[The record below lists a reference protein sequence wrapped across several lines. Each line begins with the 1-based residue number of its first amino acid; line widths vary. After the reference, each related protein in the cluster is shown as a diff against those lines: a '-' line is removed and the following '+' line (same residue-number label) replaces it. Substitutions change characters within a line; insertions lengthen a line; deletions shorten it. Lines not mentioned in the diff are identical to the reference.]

1 MTQIISNSTAS
12 CAGTDDLWEN
22 PTFEQD
28 FSAQQVSFEWIQSLP
43 AEQKDAALYRLF
55 RTIEARPTLV
65 ELFAINQVVYRTVSG
80 NTFTESAESVA
91 ERTGC
96 DRKTVLK
103 GLSIAV
109 EQNILEKNE
118 RPGTSTEYSFKP
130 VEEWLAEPVVRIKD
144 IRTRKVL
151 QFPTTHNTEEETKQQ
166 LTSNLKAVHI
176 TDCPETDSN
185 MLFVINNLKEQ
196 QQEVNVP
203 AADTPTIWRRNPDA
217 TRYCQVPPIHDQE
230 IGVEIQRQMDS
241 EGLTAQKVV
250 GRAVRLSKAPLM
262 LLELLVNIS
271 TELANS
277 CFKPQPEP
285 TPKPKEE
292 GEVLVSLQLS
302 KTLEVIGVNLSG
314 RQLQK
319 CVTEYGE
326 EVILNAA
333 QELKRTGVL
342 ANKEN
347 PTGYFLG
354 CLKNGMGQKPAA
366 SQRIE
371 PQEEEPDVKY
381 TCSTTEMG
389 QAMKKPVA
397 SFSHVETNPRVT
409 VASLIIDGQYERA
422 AILAGLYKVDYEEVV
437 TELGIDDPRAII
449 LVRKV
454 TNK

>member
-1 MTQIISNSTAS
+1 MITNLFPQSGLDAVDSYSGITY
-12 CAGTDDLWEN
+12 
-22 PTFEQD
+22 
-28 FSAQQVSFEWIQSLP
+28 EWIQSLLP
-43 AEQKDAALYRLF
+43 EQKDAALYRLF

-65 ELFAINQVVYRTVSG
+65 ELFALNQVIYRTVSG
-80 NTFTESAESVA
+80 NTFTESADSA
-91 ERTGC
+91 AKRTGH
-96 DRKTVLK
+96 DRKTILK
-103 GLSIAV
+103 GLDQAV
-109 EQNILEKNE
+109 EQNILEKSD

-144 IRTRKVL
+144 IRTRKVI
-151 QFPTTHNTEEETKQQ
+151 QFPSLHHTESVEDEQQ
-166 LTSNLKAVHI
+166 LNSNEKVVLN

-217 TRYCQVPPIHDQE
+217 TRYCQIPPIYDQE

-262 LLELLVNIS
+262 LLELLVSIS

-277 CFKPQPEP
+277 FFKSQPEP
-285 TPKPKEE
+285 TSKPKEE
-292 GEVLVSLQLS
+292 GEALVSLQLS